1 MNGDYNTMFWLLA
14 MTAVISFIGIIAS
27 ANSLRNLVRS
37 DFFIDKLKEAKDS
50 RAAKTIALLIL
61 SAMPGVLMAQT
72 EGGTT
77 EQFQFFDIGFNEVLA
92 MAVIN
97 IVFIGV
103 IWFLR
108 RTIKDMMDI
117 IIPEEEKAAA
127 PEEEFVSKVSHILT
141 DRVAIEEEHTILMDH
156 DYDGIQELDNNLPP
170 WWKWGFYLTIFV
182 GIVYLFNFHVLKTGD
197 LQIAEYEKDMA
208 KAHEEVQA
216 YLVSLA
222 LNVDEN
228 TVVQL
233 TDAASL
239 ESGKKIFNANCAQC
253 HLEDGGG
260 SVGPNMTDD
269 YFIYGPDI
277 KTVFSTIKYGAKNG
291 MTSWKEKLTPVEIQ
305 EVASY
310 LRTLHGTTPAVAKE
324 PQGELMEFILIEGE
338 SEGEESATDST
349 VVAVK

>member
-1 MNGDYNTMFWLLA
+1 
-14 MTAVISFIGIIAS
+14 
-27 ANSLRNLVRS
+27 
-37 DFFIDKLKEAKDS
+37 
-50 RAAKTIALLIL
+50 
-61 SAMPGVLMAQT
+61 
-72 EGGTT
+72 
-77 EQFQFFDIGFNEVLA
+77 
-92 MAVIN
+92 
-97 IVFIGV
+97 
-103 IWFLR
+103 
-108 RTIKDMMDI
+108 
-117 IIPEEEKAAA
+117 
-127 PEEEFVSKVSHILT
+127 
-141 DRVAIEEEHTILMDH
+141 
-156 DYDGIQELDNNLPP
+156 
-170 WWKWGFYLTIFV
+170 
-182 GIVYLFNFHVLKTGD
+182 
-197 LQIAEYEKDMA
+197 MA